1 MTSILVTGGAGFVG
15 SHVCKALAK
24 AGFLPI
30 VYDDLS
36 TGFEWAVKW
45 GPLYKGS
52 LEDKERLKQVFIK
65 AKPLGVMHF
74 AARTDARKCQE
85 EPYAYFQTNVGGM
98 ANLLEMVQAFEVPY
112 LIFSSTCAV
121 YGTPEETPINE
132 QHPTHPINIYGETKL
147 IGERLV
153 QLLPNV
159 QTAILRYFNAAGA
172 DPDGELGES
181 HFPATH
187 LIPILIDTALKK
199 RKEFSLFGKDHPTKD
214 GTPIRDYIHVSD
226 LAEAHVKALKHLMDH
241 QGNLTLNLGTG
252 QGFSVQEILSAFED
266 AFGCQLPMKI
276 APKDPADPP
285 CLLAKSTAAQEI
297 LNWQPTHSSL
307 KTLLETTWSWQTR

>member
-1 MTSILVTGGAGFVG
+1 MSSILVTGGAGFVG
-15 SHVCKALAK
+15 SHVCKALAR

-52 LEDKERLKQVFIK
+52 LEDKKRLKEVFKI

-74 AARTDARKCQE
+74 AAKTDARKCQK
-85 EPYAYFQTNVGGM
+85 EPYAYFQTNVGGT
-98 ANLLEMVQAFEVPY
+98 ANLLEMVQTFEVPY

-121 YGTPEETPINE
+121 YGTPEVTPIDE
-132 QHPTHPINIYGETKL
+132 SHPTRPINIYGETKL

-153 QLLPNV
+153 ELLPNA

-172 DPDGELGES
+172 DPEGELGES

-214 GTPIRDYIHVSD
+214 GTPIRDYIHVLD
-226 LAEAHVKALKHLMDH
+226 LAKAHVKALKYLMDH
-241 QGNLTLNLGTG
+241 KGNLKLNLGTG
-252 QGFSVQEILSAFED
+252 QGFSVQDILVAFQEIL
-266 AFGCQLPMKI
+266 GQRLPVKI

-285 CLLAKSTAAQEI
+285 ILLAKSQTAKEK
-297 LNWQPTHSSL
+297 LNWQPIHSTL
-307 KTLLETTWSWQTR
+307 KTLLESTWSWQTR